1 MKHQRR
7 RSFVAAA
14 IVLTVGALSSC
25 ATLKVNPI
33 PEPPPTA
40 KLRVYV
46 EAFTLGPIGRS
57 WQIPH
62 EQYAKNQIIRTGKFL
77 EKKGIY
83 EVVKEG
89 NVRAA
94 IGEQALNYDSMKDDD
109 WAQARRI
116 GKALHAD
123 YVLVIARNKSNVGTG
138 EWVLIF
144 TTELV
149 SIETGKIFKSHYSVN
164 NVIASD
170 LEFQLKLIRETY
182 RDMFAQAKH
191 DMLAVAARKGR
202 VYVPPAMTQEA
213 PLISRTVEPS
223 VPAKPAIP
231 TTAVP
236 KETVSPIVALEE
248 APAAKKEEPPVVAKA
263 VAPPANLP
271 GTGLYEEPKKASGAK
286 KLVVYDLESNDQYR
300 TVALILA
307 DALREEVF
315 KLKQFVLV
323 NREDLQK
330 VLEEMALQQTGLIDE
345 KLAVRTGKGLAANQ
359 VVTGRLGLLGNT
371 FVMQAKRVDVETFS
385 TLGIASMKYTEGQEE
400 AALNRLPDFARSLVG
415 LQ

>member
-1 MKHQRR
+1 ML
-7 RSFVAAA
+7 A
-14 IVLTVGALSSC
+14 LGALASC
-25 ATLKVNPI
+25 ATVKVNPI

-40 KLRVYV
+40 RLRVFV
-46 EAFTLGPIGRS
+46 AAFTLGPSHWS
-57 WQIPH
+57 WSVPH
-62 EQYAKNQIIRTGKFL
+62 EQYAKNQIIRTGRFL
-77 EKKGIY
+77 EKKGVY

-89 NVRAA
+89 DVRAA
-94 IGEQALNYDSMKDDD
+94 IGDQALNYDSMKNDD

-123 YVLVIARNKSNVGTG
+123 YVLVIARDKSNVGTG

-144 TTELV
+144 TAELV
-149 SIETGKIFKSHYSVN
+149 SVETGKTFKSLYSVN
-164 NVIASD
+164 NIIASD

-182 RDMFAQAKH
+182 RDMFDQAKY

-202 VYVPPAMTQEA
+202 VYVPPARTQKA
-213 PLISRTVEPS
+213 PVISRTVEPS
-223 VPAKPAIP
+223 APAVPP
-231 TTAVP
+231 TAVP
-236 KETVSPIVALEE
+236 KETVSPIVAIEE
-248 APAAKKEEPPVVAKA
+248 SPAAKKEAPPVVAKA
-263 VAPPANLP
+263 TAPSPNLP
-271 GTGLYEEPKKASGAK
+271 GAGLFEDLKKAPGAK
-286 KLVVYDLESNDQYR
+286 RLVVYDLESNEQYR

-345 KLAVRTGKGLAANQ
+345 KQAVKTGKGLAANQ

-371 FVMQAKRVDVETFS
+371 FVMQAKRVDVETFG
-385 TLGIASMKYTEGQEE
+385 TLGIASMRYTEGQEE
-400 AALNRLPDFARSLVG
+400 EVLNKLPEFARGLVG
-415 LQ
+415 LQQ